1 MQTSVGPVAKRSSD
15 IKFINPE
22 SYSKISNLELTS
34 KKILDGFMNGSHQS
48 SFHGYNIE
56 FAEHKQFD
64 SGDDPSLI
72 DWKLYAR
79 TGRLYSKKFL
89 EERNLRVFFMIDNSA
104 SMIFGTPSK
113 WNYSVYFITTLS
125 LLLLSKKDSVGL
137 WLFNT
142 EIKDI
147 LPPSSK
153 RSHIKSIC
161 RILENAVPSG
171 KTLAGESL
179 NQVASNLKKRSL
191 IILMSDLF
199 SNTESL
205 LRSIRI
211 LTNRGHEVIVI
222 QILSPEELNFDY
234 TGTKKII
241 DIETNESI
249 LIDTVYWREHYKKA
263 LDKYLLKYNEYFSK
277 SNVDYLLISSKVPI
291 EKALFNLLY
300 NRKHGKVHVILS

>member
-1 MQTSVGPVAKRSSD
+1 MLTSVGPVVKRSPE

-34 KKILDGFMNGSHQS
+34 KKILDGFLNGAHQS

-56 FAEHKQFD
+56 FTEHKQYD
-64 SGDDPSLI
+64 SGDDPAFI

-79 TGRLYSKKFL
+79 NGRLYSKKFL
-89 EERNLRVFFMIDNSA
+89 EERNLRVFFLLDNSA
-104 SMIFGTPSK
+104 SMSFGNPAK
-113 WNYSVYFITTLS
+113 WNYSIYFMTTLS

-142 EIKDI
+142 KIKDI

-153 RSHIKSIC
+153 RSHIKNIC
-161 RILENAVPSG
+161 KILENSVPSG

-179 NQVASNLKKRSL
+179 HQVASNLKKRSL
-191 IILMSDLF
+191 IILISDLF
-199 SNTESL
+199 SNTENL
-205 LRSIRI
+205 LSSIRI

-222 QILSPEELNFDY
+222 QILSEKELDFNY
-234 TGTKKII
+234 SGTKKLI
-241 DIETNESI
+241 DIETSESI
-249 LIDTVYWREHYKKA
+249 LIDTAYWREYYKKA

-277 SNVDYLLISSKVPI
+277 SNVDYLLISTKVPI

-300 NRKHGKVHVILS
+300 KRKQGKVHVVLS